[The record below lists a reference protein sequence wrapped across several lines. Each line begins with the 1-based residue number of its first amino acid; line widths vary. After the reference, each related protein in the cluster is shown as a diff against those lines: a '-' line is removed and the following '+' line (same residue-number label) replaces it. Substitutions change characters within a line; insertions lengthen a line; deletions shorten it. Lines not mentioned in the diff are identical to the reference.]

1 MKFYFL
7 FFIALSTL
15 FFNCSKNQ
23 DKEIKL
29 SLKDPS
35 IVEIQ
40 ELFKNQKYEK
50 FFKAVNFYYKSTN
63 NNKKATPL
71 YLKAKAFEK
80 IGQILNSTNKK
91 NRNLYHRYKKFF
103 RKQNKTYIYSGEAY
117 YDVFTKFSKSAFA
130 KQAYTKY
137 IQLYYPFGSHISKTA
152 VQNYIKILQKLSND
166 KIIEK
171 KKFHTL
177 QEDLLRSY
185 RYLCGFEEINKST
198 LPVNSKY
205 FKQLFSFS
213 DKIIKKS
220 HDTSLLIPAYDSQ
233 LRIFLWTN
241 KKKLLFEVTKKI
253 IKNFPDNKIALM
265 PYYIRANAFYI
276 KNNFTQSLS
285 DYKNALKILNQ
296 NSFSDT
302 ILKSYNI
309 KQDNLKHFKQD
320 IHKKI
325 KVISANL
332 AYNSAIKNH
341 NIGIITGDTVRL
353 RSSQSI
359 ESSKNVI
366 ATLNTGDKV
375 VILKKSGKKTILEGY
390 NDFWYNVK
398 MFNGQTGWIFGKY
411 LLIF

>member
-7 FFIALSTL
+7 VFLSLFTL

-35 IVEIQ
+35 IVQIQ
-40 ELFKNQKYEK
+40 DLFDNQKYNS
-50 FFKAVNFYYKSTN
+50 FFKAVKSYYNSTN
-63 NNKKATPL
+63 NDKKATPL

-80 IGQILNSTNKK
+80 ISQVLNSTNKK
-91 NRNLYHRYKKFF
+91 NMRLYAPYKKFF

-117 YDVFTKFSKSAFA
+117 YDIFTKFPKSSFA

-137 IQLYYPFGSHISKTA
+137 IQLYYPFNSHISKTA
-152 VQNYIKILQKLSND
+152 VQNYIKIIQKLTTEKKIDKKKLQALQK
-166 KIIEK
+166 
-171 KKFHTL
+171 
-177 QEDLLRSY
+177 DLLLSY
-185 RYLCGFEEINKST
+185 RYLCGFEEINKSS
-198 LPVNSKY
+198 LPINSKY
-205 FKQLFSFS
+205 FKQLLSFS

-220 HDTSLLIPAYDSQ
+220 HDTFLLIPAYDSQ
-233 LRIFLWTN
+233 LMIFLWTN
-241 KKKLLFEVTKKI
+241 NKKKLFEFAKKI
-253 IKNFPDNKIALM
+253 IKNFPDNKIALI
-265 PYYIRANAFYI
+265 PYYIRANAFYTE
-276 KNNFTQSLS
+276 NNFTQSLS
-285 DYKNALKILNQ
+285 DYKNTLKILNK
-296 NSFSDT
+296 NSFPDT
-302 ILKSYNI
+302 ILRSYNI
-309 KQDNLKHFKQD
+309 NQDNLKHFKQD

-353 RSSQSI
+353 RSSQNI

-375 VILKKSGKKTILEGY
+375 VILKKSEKKNILEGY